1 MRKPA
6 RQPALPPALRAF
18 LAQLWEYGR
27 LMRLDRPIG
36 IWLLLWP
43 TLWALWI
50 AGEGQPSAHVF
61 TVFVLGVLVMRSAG
75 CVINDWAD
83 RDIDPHVARTAGRPL
98 AAGTVS
104 PPEALALFTS
114 LSLVAIA
121 LVLTLNPLTWAF
133 AAGAAALTV
142 IYPFCKRYI
151 AMPQLILGAAFG
163 WSIPMAWAAQTGS
176 VPRVAWLWFLC
187 VVVWALVYD
196 TMYAM
201 ADRNEDRRIGV
212 KSTAI
217 LFGAADLFIISLLMG
232 VLVLGL
238 ALAGRESG
246 LGLWYG
252 LGLGAGTLLLL
263 RQRWLIRTRDPRGC
277 FAAFLESRHL
287 GAAVFA
293 GIVLDYTLQ
302 AA

>member
-1 MRKPA
+1 MRKPV
-6 RQPALPPALRAF
+6 RKHPLPPALRAF
-18 LAQLWEYGR
+18 LVQLWEYAR

-43 TLWALWI
+43 TLWALWVS
-50 AGEGQPSAHVF
+50 GEGQPSAQVF

-83 RDIDPHVARTAGRPL
+83 RDIDPQVRRTADRPL
-98 AAGTVS
+98 AARTVS

-121 LVLTLNPLTWAF
+121 LVLTLNPLTWAL
-133 AAGAAALTV
+133 AAGAGALTV

-151 AMPQLILGAAFG
+151 TLPQLVLGAAFG
-163 WSIPMAWAAQTGS
+163 WSIPMAWAAQTGGVS
-176 VPRVAWLWFLC
+176 RVAWLWFLC

-196 TMYAM
+196 TLYAM
-201 ADRNEDRRIGV
+201 ADRDEDRRIGV

-252 LGLGAGTLLLL
+252 LGLGGGTLVLL
-263 RQRWLIRTRDPRGC
+263 RQRWLIRARDPHGC
-277 FAAFLESRHL
+277 FAAFLESRHF

-293 GIVLDYTLQ
+293 GIVLDYTL
-302 AA
+302 

>member
-1 MRKPA
+1 MRKPV
-6 RQPALPPALRAF
+6 RKHPLPPALRAF
-18 LAQLWEYGR
+18 LAQLWEYAR

-43 TLWALWI
+43 TLWALWV
-50 AGEGQPSAHVF
+50 ASEGQPSAQVF

-83 RDIDPHVARTAGRPL
+83 RDIDPQVSRTADRPL

-121 LVLTLNPLTWAF
+121 LVLTLNPLTWAL
-133 AAGAAALTV
+133 AAGAGALTV

-151 AMPQLILGAAFG
+151 TLPQLVLGAAFG

-201 ADRNEDRRIGV
+201 ADRDEDRRIGV

-252 LGLGAGTLLLL
+252 LGLGVGAVLLL
-263 RQRWLIRTRDPRGC
+263 RQRWLIRSRDPSGC
-277 FAAFLESRHL
+277 FAAFLESRHF
-287 GAAVFA
+287 GASLFA
-293 GIVLDYTLQ
+293 GIVLDYTLRTV
-302 AA
+302 